1 MRWEVAPFL
10 SLDKRGKGGV
20 TDMDFLLQLLQDATK
35 LFITVFVTT
44 YATAYANK
52 LVKSNNKRKRTT
64 ASGKTKGG
72 SKRK

>member
-1 MRWEVAPFL
+1 
-10 SLDKRGKGGV
+10 
-20 TDMDFLLQLLQDATK
+20 MDFLLQLLQDATK

-44 YATAYANK
+44 YANK

>member
-1 MRWEVAPFL
+1 
-10 SLDKRGKGGV
+10 
-20 TDMDFLLQLLQDATK
+20 MDFLLQLLQDATK

-64 ASGKTKGG
+64 VSGKTKGG

>member
-1 MRWEVAPFL
+1 
-10 SLDKRGKGGV
+10 
-20 TDMDFLLQLLQDATK
+20 MDFLLQLLQDATK

-44 YATAYANK
+44 YATAYATAYANK

>member
-1 MRWEVAPFL
+1 
-10 SLDKRGKGGV
+10 
-20 TDMDFLLQLLQDATK
+20 MDFLLQLLQDATK

-44 YATAYANK
+44 CATAYANK

>member
-1 MRWEVAPFL
+1 MGGCTL

-20 TDMDFLLQLLQDATK
+20 NDMDFLLQLLQDATK

-64 ASGKTKGG
+64 VSGKTKGG

>member
-1 MRWEVAPFL
+1 MGGCNL
-10 SLDKRGKGGV
+10 SFSDFRGEGGV
-20 TDMDFLLQLLQDATK
+20 TAMDFLLQLLQDATK

-64 ASGKTKGG
+64 STSSKRNKGG
-72 SKRK
+72 SKNK